1 MKYAIENDRILVD
14 LYVILKIPK
23 SLNCTN
29 NSLLIKFSLHTN
41 NFLFH
46 NKINMHAIIFER
58 NLSSNPY
65 FHSFDNF
72 HPELGNDEINVV

>member
-1 MKYAIENDRILVD
+1 MKYAIENDRISVD

-23 SLNCTN
+23 SLNFHCTN

-46 NKINMHAIIFER
+46 NKINMHACAYYDNYIRKESFFESLFPLFR
-58 NLSSNPY
+58 
-65 FHSFDNF
+65 
-72 HPELGNDEINVV
+72 